1 MGEQPVFEPWRR
13 SCEAR
18 RGENEERRGRQHR
31 QECADKAE
39 GDEDK
44 AENKINATHQPQP
57 SCKSE
62 GLSFQPRPSR
72 ASDPNC
78 PARVT
83 AQVTGHVYDTSTGKF
98 LLIPSAAR
106 FRSFD
111 SQIAFSRRPGEGSA
125 HAASASAEVVV
136 GLKICLYWSR
146 DGRYVPGLRASGL
159 LPALAKV
166 FAWRVVTW
174 VAW

>member
-1 MGEQPVFEPWRR
+1 MSAPTLAVRIGPGALPIQNSRNPALMPARASSFAFRGIAPR
-13 SCEAR
+13 SRHTRSAGPK
-18 RGENEERRGRQHR
+18 RGWEHR
-31 QECADKAE
+31 QECADKTE

-83 AQVTGHVYDTSTGKF
+83 AQVTGHVYATSTGKF
-98 LLIPSAAR
+98 LL
-106 FRSFD
+106 
-111 SQIAFSRRPGEGSA
+111 
-125 HAASASAEVVV
+125 
-136 GLKICLYWSR
+136 
-146 DGRYVPGLRASGL
+146 RA
-159 LPALAKV
+159 
-166 FAWRVVTW
+166 
-174 VAW
+174 